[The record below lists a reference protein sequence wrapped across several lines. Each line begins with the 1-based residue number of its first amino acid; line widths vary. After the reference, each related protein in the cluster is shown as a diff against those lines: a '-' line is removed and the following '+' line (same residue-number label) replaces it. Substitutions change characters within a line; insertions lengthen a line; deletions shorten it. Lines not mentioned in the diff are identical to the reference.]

1 MRPTGPSR
9 PFSTL
14 LLTAFGLAAP
24 VEGQSRAPAPD
35 LKGLDETVAAL
46 MTEYHVPG
54 LGVGIIKDGQVVLAK
69 GYGFRDVEAKAP
81 VTPRTLFAIGS
92 NSKSFTAVLL
102 AMLVD
107 EKKLEWDQPVRTWL
121 PDFQLYDPYATREM
135 TPRDLVSHV
144 SGLPRHDAL
153 WYGRSFTREQLY
165 QRLKYL
171 EPSTSFRNT
180 WQYQNLMFMTA
191 GVLIERITGKTWE
204 DQVRTRIFTPLGM
217 TRANTSTNDLPG
229 SDDFSWAYDY
239 RGGQVVK
246 IPYRNI
252 DPVGPAGSINASIED
267 MLKYVQF
274 RLSFGT
280 AGGKQLVSAAQDS
293 IMQSPRS
300 VVPGGWTFQG
310 TTEVGPDTYG
320 LAVAV
325 TSYRGSRMIM
335 HGGGI
340 DGFISQMAWLPNEK
354 VGIVVLSN
362 STNSGGNGNPV
373 PNALTFHIADRML
386 GLSKIDWLARAKV
399 QSARGDSIQKARRAQ
414 DLKDRVAGTKP
425 SHPLE
430 AYAGRYEHP
439 GYGVIEVRCGTT
451 ALEVIMDSHQAPL
464 QHVHYDAFEVVPQTQ
479 GAGVLANVRFNFGM
493 DAKGAI
499 NTVSA
504 RLESSVKPIE
514 FTRVKPEGTASR

>member
-1 MRPTGPSR
+1 MRPIGPSR
-9 PFSTL
+9 AFAAL
-14 LLTAFGLAAP
+14 LLSAFVVVPP
-24 VEGQSRAPAPD
+24 VEGQNRAPAPD

-46 MTEYHVPG
+46 MTEFHVPG

-92 NSKSFTAVLL
+92 NSKSFTAVLM

-107 EKKLEWDQPVRTWL
+107 EKKLDWDKPVLTWL
-121 PDFQLYDPYATREM
+121 PDLQLYDPYATQKI

-217 TRANTSTNDLPG
+217 TRANASTNDLPG

-252 DPVGPAGSINASIED
+252 DPVGPAGSINASVED

-274 RLSFGT
+274 RMSFGM

-293 IMQSPRS
+293 MMQTPRS
-300 VVPGGWTFQG
+300 VVPGGWTFDN
-310 TTEVGPDTYG
+310 TTEIGPDTYG
-320 LAVAV
+320 LGLAI
-325 TSYRGSRMIM
+325 TSYRGSRMII

-354 VGIVVLSN
+354 IGIVVLSN
-362 STNSGGNGNPV
+362 TSNSGGNGNPV
-373 PNALTFHIADRML
+373 PNALTFAIADRML
-386 GLSKIDWLARAKV
+386 GLPKIDWMGRAKADI
-399 QSARGDSIQKARRAQ
+399 ARGDSIQKARRAQ

-430 AYAGRYEHP
+430 QYAGRFEHP

-451 ALEVIMDSHQAPL
+451 ALEVILDTHQAPL
-464 QHVHYDAFEVVPQTQ
+464 QHVHYDSFEVPPDTPN
-479 GAGVLANVRFNFGM
+479 AGVLSNRRFTFGT

-499 NTVSA
+499 NTVSVK
-504 RLESSVKPIE
+504 LEPGVAAIE
-514 FTRVKPEGTASR
+514 FTRVKQ